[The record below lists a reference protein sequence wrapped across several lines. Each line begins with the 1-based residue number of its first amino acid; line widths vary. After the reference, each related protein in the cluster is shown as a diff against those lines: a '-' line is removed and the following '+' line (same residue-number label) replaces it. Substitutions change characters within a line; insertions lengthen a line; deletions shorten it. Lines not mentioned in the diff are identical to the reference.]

1 MKTSSGQKL
10 KKWELALLLALCVT
24 LLWGAWAQ
32 GQSDALAGELIR
44 LHVLA
49 VSDDPEEQA
58 VKLRVRDAVLAYLS
72 PRLAEAGSAAE
83 AREIIAADLPGLE
96 AAARACAEGRPVSAA
111 LGREYYPT
119 REYGDFALPAGAY
132 TSLRITLGAG
142 EGHNW
147 WCVVYPPLCL
157 QSVTACAEAAG
168 DFDGDDA
175 KLITGAD
182 GEYVIRFRLLE
193 LWGELADALDG

>member
-147 WCVVYPPLCL
+147 WCVVFPPLCL
-157 QSVTACAEAAG
+157 SASEARSAMEALPESDAE
-168 DFDGDDA
+168 
-175 KLITGAD
+175 LITEGNGVA
-182 GEYVIRFRLLE
+182 VRFRLVE
-193 LWGELADALDG
+193 LWGELMALLNRK